1 MIQKI
6 KISILSF
13 FALFIF
19 SVPLVVTGGVAMAAP
34 AVTPATPQSVQTC
47 LNQGSSLVLPD
58 GTVACKNPSDTPGSS
73 LTDFIAKA
81 LNVLSIVVGA
91 IAVVM
96 IIIGGF
102 RYVTSGGKEEGV
114 KGAKNSI
121 LYALIGLVIVALA
134 QIIVRFVLTRT
145 AV

>member
-13 FALFIF
+13 LALFMF
-19 SVPLVVTGGVAMAAP
+19 SVPLVATGGVAMAAAP
-34 AVTPATPQSVQTC
+34 TVQEC
-47 LNQGSSLVLPD
+47 LAQGSSLDLSTNTCSSASTAGA
-58 GTVACKNPSDTPGSS
+58 GTS
-73 LTDFIAKA
+73 LTDFISKA

-134 QIIVRFVLTRT
+134 QIIVRFVLNRT
-145 AV
+145 VV

>member
-13 FALFIF
+13 FALFMF
-19 SVPLVVTGGVAMAAP
+19 SVPLVATSGVAMADAP
-34 AVTPATPQSVQTC
+34 ATEQSIKNC
-47 LNQGSSLVLPD
+47 LAQGSSLVLPD
-58 GTVACKNPSDTPGSS
+58 GTTACANNTGGAGTS

-134 QIIVRFVLTRT
+134 QIIVRFVLNRT
-145 AV
+145 I